1 LQDEKTKKPMTFK
14 QPQGTHTDAHTS
26 HKNTSLQKKK
36 KKERKK
42 ERKKTLQRKRII
54 LKHGITYL
62 LLFQTISS
70 PEAEDMVVTKC

>member
-1 LQDEKTKKPMTFK
+1 MTFK

-26 HKNTSLQKKK
+26 HKNTSLQERK

-42 ERKKTLQRKRII
+42 ENNPTKKITLKY
-54 LKHGITYL
+54 GVTYL

-70 PEAEDMVVTKC
+70 PEVEDMVVTKC